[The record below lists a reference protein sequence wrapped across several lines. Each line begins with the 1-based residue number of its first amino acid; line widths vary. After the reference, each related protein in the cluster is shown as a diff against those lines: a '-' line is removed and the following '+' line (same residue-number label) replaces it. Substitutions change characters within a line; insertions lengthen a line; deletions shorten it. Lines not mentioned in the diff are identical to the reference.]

1 MNSEDRRVA
10 FLFGALGAVLLVLD
24 GAIQFVGG
32 FVFLAFGLG
41 SHAIGAWER
50 SVLFVV
56 VGFIVGFFAFLGHSG
71 PRDRAFASG
80 VILVVLAI
88 VGWLGLGF
96 GGGILE
102 LLASVFALISGI
114 LYLLSSR

>member
-1 MNSEDRRVA
+1 MDSDDRRIA
-10 FLFGALGAVLLVLD
+10 FLFGALGAILLVLD
-24 GAIQFVGG
+24 GAIDFVGG

-41 SHAIGAWER
+41 SHALGAWER
-50 SVLFVV
+50 SILFVV
-56 VGFIVGFFAFLGHSG
+56 VGLIVGFFAFFGMSG
-71 PRDRAFASG
+71 KRDRAFGSG
-80 VILVVLAI
+80 VILIVLAI

-102 LLASVFALISGI
+102 LLASVFTLISGL